1 MKAIAVVGAQWGDEG
16 KGKVVDYLASGFDYI
31 ARWGGGHNAG
41 HTVIFN
47 NHRFVLQLIP
57 CGILR
62 EGKKAI
68 IGPGTVVD
76 PAALLAE
83 VDTLAKV
90 GMDVTGRLFL
100 SNRAHVIFPYHRQI
114 EKAMEAARGD
124 NRIGTTMRGI
134 GPAYEDKAARRGIR
148 VCDLMD
154 PEKFRRKLE
163 CVLAEKKALSRGVFG
178 EELVTDGLAE
188 SYLAMAERIR
198 GYVADTASLLDR
210 AMNEGKDV
218 LFEGAQGG
226 MLDLDHG
233 TYPYVTSSNV
243 TAGGAATGL
252 GVAPTRITG
261 VIGITK
267 AYTTRVGAGPFP
279 TEMPDL
285 EAQEVRD
292 RGKEYG
298 AVTGRPRRCGWLDL
312 MMLRYAKMIN
322 GISSLA
328 VTKLDVFDAQ
338 PEIQVCSGYRYKG
351 TPITEIPPD
360 VETLAHVAPEYRT
373 LPGWR
378 CATSSVRE
386 AGDLPGQAR
395 DYLKFISDQLQ
406 VEIGMIST
414 GPERDATIIS
424 PGSKLSSWL
433 WR

>member
-83 VDTLAKV
+83 VDTLAKA

-100 SNRAHVIFPYHRQI
+100 SNRAHLIFPYHRQI
-114 EKAMEAARGD
+114 EKAMEAARGE

-154 PEKFRRKLE
+154 PEKFRRKLD
-163 CVLAEKKALSRGVFG
+163 CVLAEKKTLSRGVFG
-178 EELVTDGLAE
+178 EELVTEGLAD
-188 SYLAMAERIR
+188 SYLEMAERIR

-218 LFEGAQGG
+218 LFEGAQGA

-261 VIGITK
+261 VIGISK

-312 MMLRYAKMIN
+312 MVLRYAKMIN
-322 GISSLA
+322 GITTLA

-338 PEIQVCSGYRYKG
+338 PEIQVCTGYRYKG
-351 TPITEIPPD
+351 TPIAEMPPD
-360 VETLAHVAPEYRT
+360 VETLAQVTPDYRT

-378 CATSSVRE
+378 SATSSVRE
-386 AGDLPGQAR
+386 AEDLPGKAR

-406 VEIGMIST
+406 LEIGMIST

-433 WR
+433 

>member
-1 MKAIAVVGAQWGDEG
+1 M
-16 KGKVVDYLASGFDYI
+16 
-31 ARWGGGHNAG
+31 
-41 HTVIFN
+41 
-47 NHRFVLQLIP
+47 
-57 CGILR
+57 
-62 EGKKAI
+62 
-68 IGPGTVVD
+68 
-76 PAALLAE
+76 
-83 VDTLAKV
+83 
-90 GMDVTGRLFL
+90 
-100 SNRAHVIFPYHRQI
+100 
-114 EKAMEAARGD
+114 
-124 NRIGTTMRGI
+124 
-134 GPAYEDKAARRGIR
+134 
-148 VCDLMD
+148 
-154 PEKFRRKLE
+154 
-163 CVLAEKKALSRGVFG
+163 
-178 EELVTDGLAE
+178 TDGLAD

-198 GYVADTASLLDR
+198 GYVTDTASLLDR

-261 VIGITK
+261 VIGISK

-312 MMLRYAKMIN
+312 MVLRYAKMIN
-322 GISSLA
+322 GITTLA
-328 VTKLDVFDAQ
+328 LTKLDVFDAQ
-338 PEIQVCSGYRYKG
+338 PEIQVCTGYRYKG
-351 TPITEIPPD
+351 APIAEMPPD
-360 VETLAHVAPEYRT
+360 VETLEQVTPEYRT

-378 CATSSVRE
+378 SATSSVRE
-386 AGDLPGQAR
+386 AEDLPGKAR

-406 VEIGMIST
+406 LEIGMIST

-424 PGSKLSSWL
+424 PGSKLSSL
-433 WR
+433 L

>member
-47 NHRFVLQLIP
+47 NQRFVLQLIP

-83 VDTLAKV
+83 VDTLAKA

-114 EKAMEAARGD
+114 EKAMEAARGE

-154 PEKFRRKLE
+154 PEKFRRKLD
-163 CVLAEKKALSRGVFG
+163 CVLAEKSALSRGVFG
-178 EELVTDGLAE
+178 EELVTDGLVE

-210 AMNEGKDV
+210 ALNEGKDV

-252 GVAPTRITG
+252 GVAPMRITG
-261 VIGITK
+261 VIGISK

-312 MMLRYAKMIN
+312 MVLRYAKMIN
-322 GISSLA
+322 GITTLA

-338 PEIQVCSGYRYKG
+338 PEIQVCTGYRYKG
-351 TPITEIPPD
+351 TPIAEMPPD
-360 VETLAHVAPEYRT
+360 VETLAQVTPEYRT

-378 CATSSVRE
+378 SATSSVRE
-386 AGDLPGQAR
+386 AEDLPGKAR

-406 VEIGMIST
+406 LEIGMIST

-424 PGSKLSSWL
+424 PGSKLSSL
-433 WR
+433 L